1 MPVETQYSSLSVER
15 QRVNFNRSVTYRY
28 LHCSSALWQLQ
39 PDAPVVTASRVSNP
53 ICQKKISAPTKG
65 ASERKLPER
74 GRAVN
79 PYEHFYPAIADSR
92 GGSPPWSESLPIL
105 YCRRADIKWSL
116 SLPRQWLYPNTSKSK
131 DITTNFG
138 SYLSSCFESWPSWFP
153 YCSLPSLTGSIP

>member
-79 PYEHFYPAIADSR
+79 PYERFTLQSQTAGVALRHDRSLCQSCTVDEQTSNEAFPYLGSGSIRTLPSR
-92 GGSPPWSESLPIL
+92 RTLLPIL
-105 YCRRADIKWSL
+105 VPIFQVASKADPL
-116 SLPRQWLYPNTSKSK
+116 DFLTVLCPR
-131 DITTNFG
+131 
-138 SYLSSCFESWPSWFP
+138 
-153 YCSLPSLTGSIP
+153 